1 MHTQKTSKN
10 ISFMN
15 KTFNQPY
22 FELFLWSIF
31 TAKLNLVEF
40 FWHKI
45 QEPLLGA
52 ILAASIYSKLA
63 RFYKESKAV
72 KNFDNLYA
80 FKKKYEDKAN
90 QVGIQVPYPHQ

>member
-1 MHTQKTSKN
+1 
-10 ISFMN
+10 MN

-63 RFYKESKAV
+63 RFYKESKAA
-72 KNFDNLYA
+72 KNFDSLYDL
-80 FKKKYEDKAN
+80 KKQYEDKAN
-90 QVGIQVPYPHQ
+90 KVWI